1 MAKHGKAYNKAAG
14 MIDGNETYSLDRAV
28 ELVKSSSPTK
38 FDASVDIVVVTGLD
52 TRHAD
57 QQLRGAIALPKGTGR
72 TIRMLVFARGEKE
85 LEARDSGADIV
96 GGEELAEEIRNGKSD
111 FDMVLATPDMM
122 KVVGTLGKILGPRGL
137 MPNPKTGTVTQ
148 DIGAAISEYKAGKV
162 AFRADSAGLIHSR
175 IGRVSFEPDALKE
188 NILAFMG
195 HIIKNRPSGA
205 KGQYI
210 KKVVLSSTMGPGIR
224 MDLRELGM

>member
-1 MAKHGKAYNKAAG
+1 